1 MEYVIEEKPNTGLD
15 KKITVSSSKDV
26 FDLKEVQ
33 MIKNAIQEHLLFL
46 GLDRGNNI
54 RKISLLSI
62 GTSCYTLIDSKSIIR
77 NAITSGSDKVILVH
91 NHPSNSLQPSSE
103 DKYVTSVV
111 KKLLKTFN
119 ITLLDHLI
127 VTEENYMSMG
137 QQGIIDK
144 ELENEEFKLLD
155 KAFLTEENIRLKQEN
170 EELKSQLEL
179 KNNNQNFKD
188 SVEEIV
194 TSISDLDDK
203 HYFTVARVMENGKCV
218 ELHYNNGKA
227 CMEYGTKEDNDIWNN
242 NIDYNVEWFNLELK
256 DDEILSILNSKFDE
270 YFKQNEKLLKE
281 RKEEKDM
288 NKYESI
294 IIMKPTL
301 NEDTRKEELN
311 NYKEYLETLSN
322 KPVKVEDLGI
332 RRLAYP
338 IRDNKEGYYAIFNFY
353 GKTENIS
360 ELERKYRTDEN
371 VIKFIVVRHELE
383 REEEQEDSSNLED
396 EDMEMD

>member
-1 MEYVIEEKPNTGLD
+1 MEYVIEEKPYTGLD

-77 NAITSGSDKVILVH
+77 NAIMSGSDKVILVH

-155 KAFLTEENIRLKQEN
+155 KAFLTEENIRLKLEN
-170 EELKSQLEL
+170 EELK
-179 KNNNQNFKD
+179 
-188 SVEEIV
+188 
-194 TSISDLDDK
+194 
-203 HYFTVARVMENGKCV
+203 R
-218 ELHYNNGKA
+218 
-227 CMEYGTKEDNDIWNN
+227 
-242 NIDYNVEWFNLELK
+242 
-256 DDEILSILNSKFDE
+256 
-270 YFKQNEKLLKE
+270 QNEKFLKD
-281 RKEEKDM
+281 EKGAKAM

-294 IIMKPTL
+294 IIMNPKI
-301 NEDTRKEELN
+301 NEEERKKGLD

-322 KPVKVEDLGI
+322 KPVTLEDLGI
-332 RRLAYP
+332 RKLAYP
-338 IRDNKEGYYAIFNFY
+338 IRNNQEGYYTIFNFY
-353 GKTENIS
+353 GKAENIT
-360 ELERKYRTDEN
+360 ELERKYRTDDN
-371 VIKFIVVRHELE
+371 VIKFIVIRHELE
-383 REEEQEDSSNLED
+383 QEEEQEDSSNLED
-396 EDMEMD
+396 EDMEM